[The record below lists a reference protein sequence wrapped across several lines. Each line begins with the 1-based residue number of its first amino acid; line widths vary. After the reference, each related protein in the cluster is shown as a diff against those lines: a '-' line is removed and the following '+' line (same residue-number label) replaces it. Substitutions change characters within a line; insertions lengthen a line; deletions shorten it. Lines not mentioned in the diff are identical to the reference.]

1 MAPPRPDEPAVG
13 LVAELAEEQAR
24 LGRLVWT
31 DIATACTAV
40 AVMLATY
47 AFVAPE
53 GWLLVLSALVAAS
66 GAVMAG
72 SLRPLGRGDLAGTV
86 TWLAVANWTVAPA
99 AAAIATF
106 AWPLMML
113 AALLP
118 AVIAAPYLP
127 ARRLGMFVGISLA
140 VAVLVIAAGTLQ
152 DVTGFTD
159 RLPDW
164 VPPAIV
170 LAFVPFLAA
179 MLLTTAVQ
187 NSRRLQGA
195 LAETRDANRALQAS
209 RARLVSAT
217 DRERRRV
224 ERDLHDG
231 AQQRLVALGLRLTS
245 AQELARSRPGEVV
258 GELAALRVDVREA
271 HRELRELAQGLY
283 PPVLTQH
290 GLGAAL
296 RAVADRCA
304 VPVHVRADPR
314 VRHGADVEATVY
326 FCCVEAL
333 QNVEKHAGASRAEVD
348 VDVDGAGV
356 RFTVSDDGA
365 GFDPAVASGTGLDN
379 LRDRLG
385 AVGGHLEVRS
395 APGRGTTVAGWV
407 PAPEPAAVQT

>member
-1 MAPPRPDEPAVG
+1 MGSPRPEGSAAG
-13 LVAELAEEQAR
+13 LVAELADEQAR
-24 LGRLVWT
+24 LGRLVWI
-31 DIATACTAV
+31 DVATACTAV

-53 GWLLVLSALVAAS
+53 GWLLVLSTLVAAS
-66 GAVMAG
+66 GAVMAS
-72 SLRPLGRGDLAGTV
+72 SLRPLGRGDLPATV
-86 TWLAVANWTVAPA
+86 TWLAVANWMVAPA
-99 AAAIATF
+99 AAAVATF

-127 ARRLGMFVGISLA
+127 ARRLGAFVGISLG
-140 VAVLVIAAGTLQ
+140 VAVVVIAAGTLQ
-152 DVTGFTD
+152 DRTGFTD
-159 RLPDW
+159 RLPSW
-164 VPPAIV
+164 LPPAIV

-195 LAETRDANRALQAS
+195 LAETRAANEALQAS

-231 AQQRLVALGLRLTS
+231 AQQRLVALGLRLTR
-245 AQELARSRPGEVV
+245 AQELARTRPGDVA
-258 GELAALRVDVREA
+258 GELAALRRDVGEA
-271 HRELRELAQGLY
+271 HRELRDLAQGVY

-290 GLGAAL
+290 GLDAAL
-296 RAVADRCA
+296 RAVADRCT
-304 VPVHVRADPR
+304 VPVHVRAGPR
-314 VRHGADVEATVY
+314 DRFATDLEATVY

-333 QNVEKHAGASRAEVD
+333 QNVEKHAAATSAEVA
-348 VDVDGAGV
+348 VERAGPGVSFSV
-356 RFTVSDDGA
+356 RDDGA
-365 GFDPAVASGTGLDN
+365 GFDPAAPWGTGLEN

-385 AVGGHLEVRS
+385 AAGGHLDVESV
-395 APGRGTTVAGWV
+395 PGQGTTVSGWV
-407 PAPEPAAVQT
+407 PVET